1 MTSHCRTQSRLL
13 AIGILVGAGFMIA
26 NTAAYSQPVEEV
38 TVTAPRVVKQ
48 TVVTGRSFATGAP
61 IEETS
66 ISRTVSYAD
75 LDLVKTSDADELR
88 TRVRDTAKDLC
99 TELDKLYPLEP
110 KDPDCV
116 RKSVD
121 RAMVQADNAIEDAR
135 K

>member
-1 MTSHCRTQSRLL
+1 MCEFARKTNETLSPP
-13 AIGILVGAGFMIA
+13 GVNPAG
-26 NTAAYSQPVEEV
+26 
-38 TVTAPRVVKQ
+38 K
-48 TVVTGRSFATGAP
+48 

-75 LDLVKTSDADELR
+75 LDLVKASDADELR